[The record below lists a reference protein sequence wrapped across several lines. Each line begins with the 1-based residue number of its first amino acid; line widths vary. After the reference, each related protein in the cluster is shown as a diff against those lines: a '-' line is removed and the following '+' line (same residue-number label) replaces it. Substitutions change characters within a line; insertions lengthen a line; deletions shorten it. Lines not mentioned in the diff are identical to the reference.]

1 MIVTAFEM
9 WAWEITG
16 WGHIFAIISISRPC
30 ERSNAA
36 NTTTVVR

>member
-16 WGHIFAIISISRPC
+16 WGHIFAIMVNITPMR
-30 ERSNAA
+30 
-36 NTTTVVR
+36 TL